1 MSTLEPA
8 VAAAD
13 QTAATAWRYVVS
25 LRLAEDGPELLQVE
39 LTADAL
45 DDLHSQHWFDGSL
58 RRGLVDVEMHDIGF
72 QLHPK
77 LRARG
82 PRCEG
87 FVGESTNRL
96 GELLRREYPL
106 AVFDDTVLALVQQQI
121 EQGAMHANQ
130 TYYYDVLADRR
141 PAASS
146 RAGEPFSIS
155 IKRSPLVCVTLPLEG
170 LVERAKSIGT
180 MRDEDYPVLFTPRAL
195 ARAETSARRGAT
207 QVPAVESGALL
218 IGVLAH
224 CPATGKMFA
233 IVHEALPALG
243 AREEKFSLTFTGE
256 TWTRIQ
262 SIVAARRQRTPATCV
277 LGQSHG
283 HPFLPLGGAPPCEA
297 CAKVA
302 VCGRTNVHVSI
313 DDRQWMRA
321 VMPRQPWQLCFIF
334 GLNARGEQVQELFGL
349 HDNFLRPR
357 GYWVLDQA
365 DADRLEH
372 AFDQPPA
379 ATAAG
384 RGPRP

>member
-8 VAAAD
+8 VASAD
-13 QTAATAWRYVVS
+13 ATPAWRYVVS
-25 LRLAEDGPELLQVE
+25 LRLAEDGPELLRVE
-39 LTADAL
+39 LEADAL

-58 RRGLVDVEMHDIGF
+58 RRGLVDVEMPDIGF

-87 FVGESTNRL
+87 FVGESINRL
-96 GELLRREYPL
+96 GERLRREYPL

-121 EQGAMHANQ
+121 QQGTMHANQ
-130 TYYYDVLADRR
+130 TYYYDVLADRP
-141 PAASS
+141 PAAVA
-146 RAGEPFSIS
+146 RATEPFSIS
-155 IKRSPLVCVTLPLEG
+155 IKRAPLVLVTMPLEG
-170 LVERAKSIGT
+170 LAERAKAAGT
-180 MRDEDYPVLFTPRAL
+180 VHEEDYPVFFTPRAL
-195 ARAETSARRGAT
+195 ARAEASARRGAA

-218 IGVLAH
+218 IGVLAR
-224 CPATGKMFA
+224 CPTTAKMFA
-233 IVHEALPALG
+233 IVNEALPATG

-256 TWTRIQ
+256 TWARMQ
-262 SIVAARRQRTPATCV
+262 SIVAARRHRAAATCV

-334 GLNARGEQVQELFGL
+334 GLNARGEHVQELFGL

-357 GYWVLDQA
+357 GYRVLDQA
-365 DADRLEH
+365 DADRLER

-379 ATAAG
+379 ELAAAQ
-384 RGPRP
+384 PPNST